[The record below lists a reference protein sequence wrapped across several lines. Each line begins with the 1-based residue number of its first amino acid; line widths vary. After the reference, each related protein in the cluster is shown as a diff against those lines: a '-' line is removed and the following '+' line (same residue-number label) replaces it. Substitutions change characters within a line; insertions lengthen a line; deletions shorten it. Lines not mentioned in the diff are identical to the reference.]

1 MKLGAKLSVIVAV
14 IVVAG
19 LALPVSNMVIGGPS
33 ATALTRTKT
42 DDAQLVRVTGVLEK
56 RCAYCHVAGTGRPFY
71 AALPVASSLIERDVQ
86 DGLGAANFEAELF
99 PQEGVLV
106 SEPFLARMEREIV
119 GGAMPPARFL
129 AMHWDGRISGAEQDT
144 VMAWVYDTR
153 ARVHALPGVPERLRR
168 AVVRPLP
175 ANVEVNPA
183 KAALGEKLYNDKRL
197 SGDDTISCATCHD
210 LAKGGTDREKVS
222 TGIRGQ
228 KGGIN
233 APTTFNA
240 AFQFK
245 QFWDGRAATLADQA
259 AGPPANP
266 IEMGATWEG
275 IVGKLGQDAAL
286 VAEFQAIYPEAVT
299 KNNVTDAIAEFER
312 TLITPG
318 AKLDKYLLGDV
329 AALNAEEKKG
339 YELFL
344 NKGCA
349 TCHVGELLGGKSFDL
364 LGRRADYFAVRGN
377 LTDADNGRLSV
388 TKAEADRHRFK
399 VPTLRNV
406 ALTAPYFHDA
416 TQATLKDA
424 TTAMARF
431 QLGEEMGQSEIAALV
446 KFLEALTGEL
456 HGKPL

>member
-1 MKLGAKLSVIVAV
+1 MKLGAKLSVIGAI
-14 IVVAG
+14 IVLAG
-19 LALPVSNMVIGGPS
+19 LALPVSNLVVGGPS
-33 ATALTRTKT
+33 GTALTRMKT
-42 DDAQLVRVTGVLEK
+42 DDAQLARVAGILEK
-56 RCAYCHVAGTGRPFY
+56 KCAYCHVPGTPRPFY
-71 AALPVASSLIERDVQ
+71 AALPVASSLIETDVR
-86 DGLGAANFEAELF
+86 DGLRDADIAAELF
-99 PQEGVLV
+99 PKEGGPA
-106 SEPFLARMEREIV
+106 SEPLLARMEREV
-119 GGAMPPARFL
+119 VNGDMPPARFL
-129 AMHWDGRISGAEQDT
+129 ALHWDGKLSAAEQDT

-197 SGDDTISCATCHD
+197 SGDDTITCATCHD

-240 AFQFK
+240 VFQFK

-275 IVGKLGQDAAL
+275 IVQKLGQDGAL
-286 VAEFQAIYPEAVT
+286 VAEFQAIYPDAVT

-312 TLITPG
+312 TLVTPG
-318 AKLDKYLLGDV
+318 AKLDKYMLGDG

-344 NKGCA
+344 DKGCA
-349 TCHVGELLGGKSFDL
+349 TCHVGELLGGKSFEL
-364 LGRRADYFAVRGN
+364 MGRRANYFATRGN
-377 LTDADNGRLSV
+377 LTDADNGRFSV
-388 TKAEADRHRFK
+388 TKAEADRHRLK

-424 TTAMARF
+424 TSAMARF
-431 QLGEEMGQSEIAALV
+431 QLGEEMAQGEVAAVV

>member
-1 MKLGAKLSVIVAV
+1 MKIGGKLAMIVAF
-14 IVVAG
+14 IIVAG
-19 LALPVSNMVIGGPS
+19 LALPVSNLVVGGPS
-33 ATALTRTKT
+33 RTALTQTKT
-42 DDAQLVRVTGVLEK
+42 GDAQVVRVSGVLEK
-56 RCAYCHVAGTGRPFY
+56 KCAYCHVPGTERPFY
-71 AALPVASSLIERDVQ
+71 ATLPVASSIIEADVQ
-86 DGLGAANFEAELF
+86 GGLRDANFGSELF
-99 PQEGVLV
+99 PKDGEPV
-106 SEPFLARMEREIV
+106 SEPFLARLEREIV
-119 GGAMPPARFL
+119 DGQMPPARFL
-129 AMHWDGRISGAEQDT
+129 ALHWDGKLSGADQDA
-144 VMAWVYDTR
+144 VMTWVYETR

-275 IVGKLGQDAAL
+275 IVQKLGQDAVL
-286 VAEFQAIYPEAVT
+286 VAEFQTIYPDGVT

-318 AKLDKYLLGDV
+318 AKLDKYLNGDM
-329 AALNAEEKKG
+329 AALNAEEKRG

-344 NKGCA
+344 DKGCA
-349 TCHVGELLGGKSFDL
+349 TCHVGELLGGKSFEL
-364 LGRRADYFAVRGN
+364 MGRRADYFATRGQ
-377 LTDADNGRLSV
+377 LTDADNGRVSV

-416 TQATLKDA
+416 TQATLEDA
-424 TTAMARF
+424 TRAMARF
-431 QLGEEMGQSEIAALV
+431 QLGEEMGQSEITALV
-446 KFLEALTGEL
+446 KFLETLTGEL